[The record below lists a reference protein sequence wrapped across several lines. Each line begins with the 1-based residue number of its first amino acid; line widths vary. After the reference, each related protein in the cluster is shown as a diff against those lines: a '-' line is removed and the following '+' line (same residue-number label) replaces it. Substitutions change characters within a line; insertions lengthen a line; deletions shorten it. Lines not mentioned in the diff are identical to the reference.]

1 MAKRTA
7 YLHVGLPHSGGD
19 RLDAALQEHAGAL
32 AAAAVTV
39 PSASADEMFRA
50 AVELRREHKA
60 WGLRRKDVEGVWSA
74 VCRRAQQARGTVVV
88 GHSLLAGATE
98 AEIDLLV
105 DRLPGFA
112 VHVVV
117 TVAAPDARVSV
128 FPDDHDLS
136 EVLRRWDRAVC
147 SPDRLHVVVCD
158 ALDPAAAWARLG
170 VLVGFDAAGLALPAA
185 TPGEVDTRA
194 LRLIAESTD
203 SLAGRADLVAVV
215 EEWAKVVAD
224 AGYDVRGD
232 LGALAATD
240 PGAGAT
246 GMVGAGPATGSEDLR
261 IALLADALSDSLA
274 EVTRLRERTR
284 ELQHDRDKLALKKR
298 RLKHRLAA
306 VTGS

>member
-19 RLDAALQEHAGAL
+19 RLDAALHEHAGTLTGAG
-32 AAAAVTV
+32 VKV
-39 PSASADEMFRA
+39 PSTSTDEMFRA

-74 VCRRAQQARGTVVV
+74 VCRRAYQGKDTVVV

-136 EVLRRWDRAVC
+136 EVLRRWDRAVA
-147 SPDRLHVVVCD
+147 SPDRLHVLVCD
-158 ALDPAAAWARLG
+158 ALDPTLAWHELG
-170 VLVGFDAAGLALPAA
+170 RVVGFEATGLALPAPA
-185 TPGEVDTRA
+185 AGEVDTRA
-194 LRLIAESTD
+194 LRLIAESTA
-203 SLAGRADLVAVV
+203 SLAGHEDLVAVV

-232 LGALAATD
+232 LGALAGPTG
-240 PGAGAT
+240 PVEPAGSA
-246 GMVGAGPATGSEDLR
+246 PSDDRR
-261 IALLADALSDSLA
+261 ISLLADALSDSVA

-284 ELQHDRDKLALKKR
+284 ELQQDRDKLARKKR
-298 RLKHRLAA
+298 KLKHRLAA
-306 VTGS
+306 VTGDS

>member
-19 RLDAALQEHAGAL
+19 RLDAALQEHAAAL
-32 AAAAVTV
+32 AVAGVAV

-117 TVAAPDARVSV
+117 TVAAPDARVTV

-158 ALDPAAAWARLG
+158 ALDPTAAWGRLG
-170 VLVGFDAAGLALPAA
+170 ALVGFESAGLALPAA

-203 SLAGRADLVAVV
+203 SLAGQEDLVAVV

-232 LGALAATD
+232 LSALAGSRPGTD
-240 PGAGAT
+240 PVDPTGPGAA
-246 GMVGAGPATGSEDLR
+246 ANDDLR

-284 ELQHDRDKLALKKR
+284 TLQHDRDKLARKR
-298 RLKHRLAA
+298 RKLKHRLAA